1 MSDLKRKGKAFY
13 KGYSKKRKWK
23 EELRPGLAGVLIT
36 CDGRERNAVAE
47 AYRLLNE
54 YADAK
59 YGPEKHAEEDSEDS
73 NEVDIEEALKKEVAN
88 IKESNKKGT
97 ERRFQTVENK
107 AKNVIFIRTASTIN
121 PLELV
126 HNIFNDILCSQV
138 RKSKFCLRFLPVL
151 KTCYAKVDEIV
162 KASKPI
168 IQEYFHSISD
178 PFTYCIMWKTRC
190 NNQIKRDDVI
200 LRLVDVICE
209 KECGHETE
217 YKHPDVILNLDIIGN
232 ICCLGIL
239 RNYQKFRKYNLD
251 MLLNAT
257 VIADESVKAENKDD
271 VKKEIQDDAE
281 KEDKID
287 VKTGADIKIERKGNV
302 EKADQD
308 KVKKED
314 EVKKMEDEVHVKTEC
329 KDELKEAIENSQL
342 LVESQ
347 AKNNS
352 ECTQQQDNIENK
364 TTVDKAGKEETKQE

>member
-13 KGYSKKRKWK
+13 KGYSKKRRWK

-59 YGPEKHAEEDSEDS
+59 YGPEKHAEEDSDDS
-73 NEVDIEEALKKEVAN
+73 NELDIEEALKKEVAD
-88 IKESNKKGT
+88 IKESNKMGT

-121 PLELV
+121 PFELV
-126 HNIFNDILCSQV
+126 HNIFNDILCSEV

-168 IQEYFHSISD
+168 IEEYFHSISD

-217 YKHPDVILNLDIIGN
+217 YKHPDVILNIDIIGN

-251 MLLNAT
+251 MLLKET
-257 VIADESVKAENKDD
+257 VVADESVKTENKDD
-271 VKKEIQDDAE
+271 VKKEIQDDGE
-281 KEDKID
+281 KEVKID
-287 VKTGADIKIERKGNV
+287 AKTGADIKIKSMCNV

-314 EVKKMEDEVHVKTEC
+314 EVKKMENDVKT
-329 KDELKEAIENSQL
+329 QL

-352 ECTQQQDNIENK
+352 ECTQQQDHIENK
-364 TTVDKAGKEETKQE
+364 NTVDKAGIEEMKQE